1 MIEIICQ
8 FIDWVIATLS
18 ASYFFH
24 WCARGYRAIREQD
37 VNSAVHK
44 VESKEMITGALSLS
58 LSLSRQRPSLN
69 QLPSELVRLVIL
81 NLTIEEII
89 DFDKAISEK
98 SPRDL
103 WLSTLRSLRPHY
115 WENSVGTIFSTR
127 ILQFIISRE
136 IFQTNEPIPVD
147 IKLDSNRE
155 RPESNLNYA
164 VHNNLYAVVKW
175 LSKVT
180 LPSSTTT
187 ENKNAAKTSA
197 VDTFDRNGRT
207 PLQHCA
213 LQGDKTGLKMTALLL
228 SLGADPNKVNSTT
241 KWTPLL
247 LCLLGKDS
255 KAIAKLLLKETAVN
269 VTFKDAAGRTALS
282 YAVEFG
288 KYEIA
293 YFLLDR
299 MIKDNKMLEENSQN
313 CPSPSLSPSQG
324 LAESSD
330 EDKGGLSP
338 VHYSARSGDINL
350 TRMLLSSAEES
361 AVNAKDVSGRTPLH
375 LAALHGHAD
384 ITRLLASRSN
394 DINGVDNRGRSA
406 LYLAIEAGFVNIAT
420 LLAVDYS
427 ADTLVVESR

>member
-164 VHNNLYAVVKW
+164 VRDCEVGI
-175 LSKVT
+175 
-180 LPSSTTT
+180 
-187 ENKNAAKTSA
+187 
-197 VDTFDRNGRT
+197 DMFMFRG
-207 PLQHCA
+207 
-213 LQGDKTGLKMTALLL
+213 LLL
-228 SLGADPNKVNSTT
+228 YTAIALGGPS
-241 KWTPLL
+241 LL
-247 LCLLGKDS
+247 LLLACS
-255 KAIAKLLLKETAVN
+255 IITNNNSIAQHHHTN
-269 VTFKDAAGRTALS
+269 P
-282 YAVEFG
+282 
-288 KYEIA
+288 
-293 YFLLDR
+293 
-299 MIKDNKMLEENSQN
+299 N
-313 CPSPSLSPSQG
+313 PSLSFNPKSTGTGTQQS
-324 LAESSD
+324 LCCR
-330 EDKGGLSP
+330 K
-338 VHYSARSGDINL
+338 
-350 TRMLLSSAEES
+350 M
-361 AVNAKDVSGRTPLH
+361 AVQS
-375 LAALHGHAD
+375 
-384 ITRLLASRSN
+384 
-394 DINGVDNRGRSA
+394 
-406 LYLAIEAGFVNIAT
+406 YLT
-420 LLAVDYS
+420 LLHYH
-427 ADTLVVESR
+427 